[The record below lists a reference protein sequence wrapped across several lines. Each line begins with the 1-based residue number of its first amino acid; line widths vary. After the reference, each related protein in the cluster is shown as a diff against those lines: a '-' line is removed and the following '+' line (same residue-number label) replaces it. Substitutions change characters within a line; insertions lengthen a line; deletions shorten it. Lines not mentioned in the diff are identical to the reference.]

1 MCWQREAKGDLSLQQ
16 NARIGKLDD
25 FKWVAA
31 LLVAAIHTSPLESL
45 NETADFLLT
54 RVLARVAVPFF
65 FMVTGFFVL
74 YGACKEQGGIKRILS
89 FIKKAGFWY
98 LLVTVLYL
106 PVQLYKLVNNPVK
119 PAALA
124 GSVLKAVFFD
134 GTYYHLWYFPAVMT
148 GLLLVYFLLRL
159 GKKKAYACA
168 GILYITGLFG
178 DSYYGIAEKIPVWK
192 GMYDGMFRLF
202 SYTRNGLFFSP
213 LFLLLG
219 YETAVWVRQGKQ
231 GEKEAARNGRNFIIS
246 LIFMCGEGLL
256 LHINHIQKH
265 DSMYFI
271 LPICMLYLFRY
282 LLLSGNQ
289 KGRTGIFYLKGPM
302 LFYYLHPLVILLV
315 RGFVKVTKLSFV
327 LTVSPVYFL
336 AVVLG
341 SMCAVFI
348 CVRLMHEVRQ
358 KRGRN

>member
-1 MCWQREAKGDLSLQQ
+1 MLQQ

-45 NETADFLLT
+45 NKTADFLLT

-74 YGACKEQGGIKRILS
+74 FGACEEQGGIKRILS
-89 FIKKAGFWY
+89 NTKKTGFWY
-98 LLVTVLYL
+98 LLITALYL
-106 PVQLYKLVNNPVK
+106 PVQLYKALKNPVK

-134 GTYYHLWYFPAVMT
+134 GTYYHLWYFPAVMM
-148 GLLLVYFLLRL
+148 GLFVAYFFLRW
-159 GKKKAYACA
+159 GKKKAYVCA
-168 GILYITGLFG
+168 GILYIIGLFG
-178 DSYYGIAEKIPVWK
+178 DSYYGIAGKIPAWK
-192 GMYDGMFRLF
+192 SMYDKMFCIF
-202 SYTRNGLFFSP
+202 SYTRNGLFFAP

-219 YETAVWVRQGKQ
+219 YETAVWFRQGQKT
-231 GEKEAARNGRNFIIS
+231 EREAAKSGRNFIIC
-246 LIFMCGEGLL
+246 LIIMCGEGLL
-256 LHINHIQKH
+256 LHASHIQRH

-271 LPICMLYLFRY
+271 LPVCMVCLFRY
-282 LLLSGNQ
+282 LLLSGT
-289 KGRTGIFYLKGPM
+289 KEGRTGFFYLKGPM
-302 LFYYLHPLVILLV
+302 LFYYLHPLVILMV

-327 LTVSPVYFL
+327 LTVSPVYYL

-341 SMCAVFI
+341 SICAVYV
-348 CVRLMHEVRQ
+348 CACLMQAVVRRE
-358 KRGRN
+358 KGRM